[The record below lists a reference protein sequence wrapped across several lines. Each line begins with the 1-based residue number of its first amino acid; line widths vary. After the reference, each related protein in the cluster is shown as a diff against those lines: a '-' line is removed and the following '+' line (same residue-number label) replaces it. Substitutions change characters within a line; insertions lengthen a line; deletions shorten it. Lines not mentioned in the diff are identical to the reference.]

1 MRTRH
6 LPRFIAVVVL
16 VGAALFATAS
26 PAWAHAVLQTTDPEA
41 NAVLERA
48 PEQISLHFSEPV
60 ELSLGS
66 VRLVTCG
73 GETISTEAPE
83 HGATS
88 ADVVVRDVPE
98 LADDTYVVLLRVL
111 SADAH
116 PVHGAFSFTVGGNA
130 QNIAGCTAS
139 EIESS
144 TAVGALFGVARTLLY
159 IGLALLIGGVVFWF
173 AIAFGTTAARRARV
187 IAWIGWWTTLV
198 ATIGGLMLQGPYAAG
213 TGIGDAVKWSVIE
226 GIVDT
231 RYGGVAVQRLLLM
244 AAALVVLLF
253 LGRAEARKRPGTP
266 LLVVAGIVGVLLAS
280 TPGRAGHAGTGDH
293 TWLAIPLDTVH
304 VAAMAVWFGGLV
316 ALVATALGGGFSGG
330 LRRALVSFSRIAFW
344 CVVILVVTG
353 VFASWRQVGFDIEGF
368 TDTSFGNILLVKLVL
383 VAMLIGLAAVS
394 RRVVRARV
402 SADLDAPDSV
412 VAAIDERTV
421 KGLRWSVA
429 GEVFFGVT
437 VLIASALLV
446 QAQPARTALEPQLFS
461 TSVAAGTEGNEMLV
475 EVTIDPAQA
484 GANKIHVYTLTPQGE
499 TLPILRISGD
509 FVNGQD
515 RISADLV
522 RGGSN
527 HYVNEN
533 LLIPG
538 AGEWTLALHIFRAE
552 IGDTAIAIK
561 VPIR

>member
-1 MRTRH
+1 MKTRH

-41 NAVLERA
+41 NATLERA

-66 VRLVTCG
+66 VRLVTCAG
-73 GETISTEAPE
+73 KAVATGAPE
-83 HGATS
+83 HGATDS
-88 ADVVVRDVPE
+88 DVVVGGVPD
-98 LADDTYVVLLRVL
+98 LANDTYVVLWRVI

-116 PVHGAFSFTVGGNA
+116 PVHGAFSFTVGANA
-130 QNIAGCTAS
+130 QNLAGCSTA
-139 EIESS
+139 EVESS
-144 TAVGALFGVARTLLY
+144 TSVGFLFGVARTLLY
-159 IGLALLIGGVVFWF
+159 VGLALLIGGVVFWL

-213 TGIGDAVKWSVIE
+213 TGLGDAVKWSVID
-226 GIVDT
+226 GIIDT
-231 RYGGVAVQRLLLM
+231 RYGAVAVQRLVLM
-244 AAALVVLLF
+244 AAALLVLLL
-253 LGRAEARKRPGTP
+253 LGRADARKRPGP
-266 LLVVAGIVGVLLAS
+266 GLLVTAGVVGVLLSS
-280 TPGRAGHAGTGDH
+280 TPGRAGHAATGDW
-293 TWLAIPLDTVH
+293 TWIAIPLDTVH

-316 ALVATALGGGFSGG
+316 ALIATALGGGFSGS
-330 LRRALVSFSRIAFW
+330 LRRALSSFSRIAFW
-344 CVVILVVTG
+344 CVVILVITG
-353 VFASWRQVGFDIEGF
+353 VFASWRQIGFDVEGF

-383 VAMLIGLAAVS
+383 VAILVGLAAVS

-412 VAAIDERTV
+412 VAAIDDRTV
-421 KGLRWSVA
+421 KGLRLSVA

-446 QAQPARTALEPQLFS
+446 QAQPARTALEPKLFS
-461 TSVAAGTEGNEMLV
+461 TEVTAGTGANQMLV
-475 EVTIDPAQA
+475 DVTIDPAQS
-484 GANKIHVYTLTPQGE
+484 GANAIHVYTLTPQGE